1 MGELHIQILVYYV
14 YMYINTEYLCLY
26 EETVYMQT
34 EQNYE
39 QKKHYIIKT
48 LKTLLLVTLAR
59 TFNTQLTL

>member
-1 MGELHIQILVYYV
+1 MGELRIQILVYYV
-14 YMYINTEYLCLY
+14 YINTEYLCLY

-48 LKTLLLVTLAR
+48 LKTLLLVTFSR
-59 TFNTQLTL
+59 TSYLQLTL